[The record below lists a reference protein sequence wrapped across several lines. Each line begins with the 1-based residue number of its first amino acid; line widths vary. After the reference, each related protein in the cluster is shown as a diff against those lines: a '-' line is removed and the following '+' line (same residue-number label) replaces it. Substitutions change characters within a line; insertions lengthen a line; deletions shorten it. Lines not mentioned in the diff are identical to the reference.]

1 MKKVA
6 HNNKPG
12 INIKTRP
19 LLIVLSGP
27 SGVGKDVVLAR
38 IKEADSHLGFITTV
52 TTRSKRPRERD
63 NIDYEFV
70 SLDRFQE
77 MIKNNELLEHA
88 NVYDNWYGVP
98 RRKVREVLAKGQ
110 DVIVKVDVQGA
121 ATIKKLL
128 PDAVFIFL
136 MPPSIEELLQR
147 LKKRSTESKEDL
159 ELRLRTAEEEIGQLF
174 LFDYVVVNWWDEI
187 DKAVSE
193 IKAIITAEKCRVN
206 QREIQV

>member
-1 MKKVA
+1 MKKAV
-6 HNNKPG
+6 HNNKSEF
-12 INIKTRP
+12 NIETRP

-27 SGVGKDVVLAR
+27 SGVGKDVVLDR
-38 IKEADSHLGFITTV
+38 IKESDSHLGLVTTV
-52 TTRSKRPRERD
+52 TTRLKRSRERD

-88 NVYDNWYGVP
+88 NVYGNWYGVP
-98 RRKVREVLAKGQ
+98 RKKVRDVLAKGQ
-110 DVIVKVDVQGA
+110 DLIVKVDVQGA
-121 ATIKKLL
+121 ASIKKLL

-174 LFDYVVVNWWDEI
+174 LFDYVVVNWWDEV
-187 DKAVSE
+187 DRAVSE